1 MVRKYTR
8 NKRGGTYEDQIRE
21 ELSVIKSHFKN
32 AINATKTTIYKIK
45 CAGGTDSELAVS
57 KNEIQINYLAKC
69 GSESGT
75 KILEKIISIS
85 EALKKRNTNLLDV
98 STVDIEV
105 VIKNED
111 EEDTINYS
119 YSLAH
124 FSILRT
130 GISWYN
136 KFGFI
141 SDDHDENVAHNYT
154 KRNMPLQ
161 DFIKEANS
169 CINVDNFVST
179 FKVIMP
185 DVDRNTPI
193 TLIVQA
199 YHAYHER
206 EPPNA
211 PCIELMEKLIDS
223 CKHILEYNDD
233 LNRKNKVARSAED
246 ILA

>member
-1 MVRKYTR
+1 M
-8 NKRGGTYEDQIRE
+8 
-21 ELSVIKSHFKN
+21 
-32 AINATKTTIYKIK
+32 
-45 CAGGTDSELAVS
+45 
-57 KNEIQINYLAKC
+57 
-69 GSESGT
+69 
-75 KILEKIISIS
+75 
-85 EALKKRNTNLLDV
+85 
-98 STVDIEV
+98 STVDIDVKV

-111 EEDTINYS
+111 EEDEEDTIYYS

-136 KFGFI
+136 KFGFV
-141 SDDHDENVAHNYT
+141 SEDHDENVAHNYT

-169 CINVDNFVST
+169 FINVDYFVST

-223 CKHILEYNDD
+223 CRHILEYNDD
-233 LNRKNKVARSAED
+233 LNRENKVTRSAED
-246 ILA
+246 MLA